1 MWQFRIESIIAFVF
15 VVNRGGFHLPS
26 LRPVSIAYGQNI
38 SARSGSTPPS
48 FSSFDDMMSPRSVA
62 DSNVSLQSEL
72 GELDS
77 PQSAK
82 GKQKET
88 KTCDQGQ
95 VTDSINVRE
104 FATATSNSIS
114 WLCSLL
120 YFWSCYS
127 SCSCCVVFVV
137 PNIIFQI
144 LGILFHLLYIVMFT
158 LKIIKNH
165 NRFLLKYYL

>member
-1 MWQFRIESIIAFVF
+1 
-15 VVNRGGFHLPS
+15 
-26 LRPVSIAYGQNI
+26 
-38 SARSGSTPPS
+38 
-48 FSSFDDMMSPRSVA
+48 MSPRSVA

-114 WLCSLL
+114 VFSVVFMYFHVIHHFYVVLYLL
-120 YFWSCYS
+120 YQTSF
-127 SCSCCVVFVV
+127 F
-137 PNIIFQI
+137 
-144 LGILFHLLYIVMFT
+144 
-158 LKIIKNH
+158 
-165 NRFLLKYYL
+165 

>member
-1 MWQFRIESIIAFVF
+1 MF

-120 YFWSCYS
+120 YLYIFML
-127 SCSCCVVFVV
+127 F
-137 PNIIFQI
+137 IIFMLCCICCTKHQFSNSGHSFSLAVYCDI
-144 LGILFHLLYIVMFT
+144 YL
-158 LKIIKNH
+158 KNH
-165 NRFLLKYYL
+165 QKSYIFLLKYYL

>member
-1 MWQFRIESIIAFVF
+1 MF

-114 WLCSLL
+114 VFSVVFMYFHVIHHFYVVLYLL
-120 YFWSCYS
+120 YQTSF
-127 SCSCCVVFVV
+127 F
-137 PNIIFQI
+137 
-144 LGILFHLLYIVMFT
+144 
-158 LKIIKNH
+158 
-165 NRFLLKYYL
+165 

>member
-1 MWQFRIESIIAFVF
+1 MWQFRIENITALVF

-127 SCSCCVVFVV
+127 LCSCCVVFVV

-144 LGILFHLLYIVMFT
+144 LGILSHLLYIVMFT

>member
-1 MWQFRIESIIAFVF
+1 MF

-114 WLCSLL
+114 VFSVVFMYFHVIHHFYVVLYLL
-120 YFWSCYS
+120 YQTSFFKFWAFFFI
-127 SCSCCVVFVV
+127 CC
-137 PNIIFQI
+137 I
-144 LGILFHLLYIVMFT
+144 L
-158 LKIIKNH
+158 
-165 NRFLLKYYL
+165 

>member
-1 MWQFRIESIIAFVF
+1 MF
-15 VVNRGGFHLPS
+15 VVNRGGFQLPN

-95 VTDSINVRE
+95 VTDSINIRE

-114 WLCSLL
+114 GLCSLL
-120 YFWSCYS
+120 Y
-127 SCSCCVVFVV
+127 
-137 PNIIFQI
+137 
-144 LGILFHLLYIVMFT
+144 
-158 LKIIKNH
+158 
-165 NRFLLKYYL
+165 

>member
-1 MWQFRIESIIAFVF
+1 MWQFRIENITALVF

-120 YFWSCYS
+120 YIWSCYS
-127 SCSCCVVFVV
+127 LCSCCVVFVV